1 MKSGAPPLQDIAD
14 AHRDALA
21 AAADAL
27 MAQETLMGSELE
39 ALLDAHPPSRPL
51 QPLSLSPGVNGSGG
65 GGGGGGGGGNGSG
78 HDGGSMGN
86 GAAGAPVRQA
96 QGVSAQ

>member
-1 MKSGAPPLQDIAD
+1 MKPGAPPLQDIAD

-51 QPLSLSPGVNGSGG
+51 QQLSLSPGVNGSGG
-65 GGGGGGGGGNGSG
+65 GGVDGGGNGSG

-86 GAAGAPVRQA
+86 GAAGAPVRQT